1 MLVKISVCNR
11 RTDKKYKN
19 KELEWAYI
27 TDRNRNPIR
36 TSETAE
42 EYPKLSKAQRGELK
56 DIGGLVGGW
65 LKDGIRKNGNV
76 TFRTLGLL
84 DADIV
89 PADADF
95 QNIVRTALDGVTY
108 FLYSTHSHTPETPRF
123 RIVIL
128 FDREVSEDEY
138 PAAMRM
144 VAKQIGMKST
154 DHLKMPELV
163 SSEYSVQLSDDEKKR
178 YDELKQDLVLQ
189 FPDGDITAAN
199 AAALTGKLCQMANGA
214 IYTDDGSTITIH
226 DRKLDA
232 LEDIIEAAGDKPLLV
247 AYWFKHEA
255 SKTQEQLYS
264 DIKQNVLWQ
273 CFEDFPF
280 DDDTEIFVNPSGR
293 FVEGGPAAD
302 TGLTGRKMMVD
313 TFGGLALHGGGAF
326 SGKDPTKV
334 DRSGAY
340 MARYIAKNIVW
351 SGLADKCGVAL
362 SYAIGKA
369 DPVAVDIDTFGTCA
383 LSNEALREIVMSE
396 FNLRPA
402 AIIEKLVLR
411 NAIYEDTATYGHFNS
426 CLFPWEDTSMGRK
439 AIRAYRLARTNYP

>member
-1 MLVKISVCNR
+1 MTTYKTAESVCMGHPDKLCDLIADSILDACLR
-11 RTDKKYKN
+11 KDKSARVACEVMATKGKIIVAGEITCDGKVDIRWEVREVLRKVGYTPWKFTVFVFVHKQSTDISAGVTTA
-19 KELEWAYI
+19 LEA
-27 TDRNRNPIR
+27 RNG
-36 TSETAE
+36 SEERYASIGAGDQGTVYGYATNE
-42 EYPKLSKAQRGELK
+42 TREMLPLPLVLAHRICKRVDTVRKDKIVKGILPDGKAQVTVEY
-56 DIGGLVGGW
+56 D
-65 LKDGIRKNGNV
+65 DGKPKRVK
-76 TFRTLGLL
+76 T
-84 DADIV
+84 IV
-89 PADADF
+89 
-95 QNIVRTALDGVTY
+95 V
-108 FLYSTHSHTPETPRF
+108 
-123 RIVIL
+123 
-128 FDREVSEDEY
+128 
-138 PAAMRM
+138 
-144 VAKQIGMKST
+144 
-154 DHLKMPELV
+154 
-163 SSEYSVQLSDDEKKR
+163 SVQ
-178 YDELKQDLVLQ
+178 
-189 FPDGDITAAN
+189 
-199 AAALTGKLCQMANGA
+199 
-214 IYTDDGSTITIH
+214 
-226 DRKLDA
+226 
-232 LEDIIEAAGDKPLLV
+232 
-247 AYWFKHEA
+247 HEA

-280 DDDTEIFVNPSGR
+280 DDDTEILVNPSGR

-313 TFGGLALHGGGAF
+313 TYGGLALHGGGAF

-369 DPVAVDIDTFGTCA
+369 DPVAVDIDTFGTSA

-426 CLFPWEDTSMGRK
+426 CLFPWEDTSMRLYNELRTAAEAYADRK
-439 AIRAYRLARTNYP
+439 IEN